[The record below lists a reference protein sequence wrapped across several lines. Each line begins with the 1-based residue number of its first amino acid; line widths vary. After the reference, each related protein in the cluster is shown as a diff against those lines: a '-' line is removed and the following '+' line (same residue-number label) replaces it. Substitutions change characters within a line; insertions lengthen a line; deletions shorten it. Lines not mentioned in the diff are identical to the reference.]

1 MDLENVAFLGNF
13 VLNLTTNKLSEFK
26 REIGF
31 YENHFKDFYLKQS
44 LVVRKKIDWT
54 LLVLRNTRI
63 VPDKFL
69 KNLTNT
75 EGLWEVR
82 ISAGNG
88 IFRIFCFFDKGNL
101 IILLSGF
108 QKKKQKTPKKEIK
121 RAERLKKEYYE
132 NR

>member
-1 MDLENVAFLGNF
+1 M
-13 VLNLTTNKLSEFK
+13 SEFK

-31 YENHFKDFYLKQS
+31 YENHFKDFYFKQS

-54 LLVLRNTRI
+54 LLILKNTRI
-63 VPDKFL
+63 VPEKFL
-69 KNLTNT
+69 KHLTNT
-75 EGLWEVR
+75 DGLWEVR

-88 IFRIFCFFDKGNL
+88 IFRIFCFFDDGNL

-108 QKKKQKTPKKEIK
+108 QKKTQKTPKKELK
-121 RAERLKKEYYE
+121 KAERLKKEYYE

>member
-1 MDLENVAFLGNF
+1 MEYVTFLDNF
-13 VLNLTTNKLSEFK
+13 VLSVTTNKLNEFK

-31 YENHFKDFYLKQS
+31 YENHFIDFYLKQT

-54 LLVLRNTRI
+54 LLLLRNNRI

-75 EGLWEVR
+75 NGLWEVR
-82 ISAGNG
+82 VSAGNG
-88 IFRIFCFFDKGNL
+88 IFRFFCFFDKGNL

-108 QKKKQKTPKKEIK
+108 QKKTQKTPKKEIK
-121 RAERLKKEYYE
+121 KAERLKEEYFK
-132 NR
+132 NK

>member
-1 MDLENVAFLGNF
+1 MENVTFLGNF
-13 VLNLTTNKLSEFK
+13 EDYITTNKLSEFK

-54 LLVLRNTRI
+54 LLLIRNTKI
-63 VPDKFL
+63 VPKKFF
-69 KNLTNT
+69 KHLTNT
-75 EGLWEVR
+75 DGLWEVR
-82 ISAGNG
+82 IAAGNG
-88 IFRIFCFFDKGNL
+88 IFRILCFFDEGNL

-108 QKKKQKTPKKEIK
+108 QKKTQKTPKKEIK
-121 RAERLKKEYYE
+121 KAERLKKEYYE

>member
-1 MDLENVAFLGNF
+1 M
-13 VLNLTTNKLSEFK
+13 SEFK
-26 REIGF
+26 REIGL

-44 LVVRKKIDWT
+44 LTVRKKIDWT
-54 LLVLRNTRI
+54 LLLLRNTRI
-63 VPDKFL
+63 VPEKFL

-75 EGLWEVR
+75 DGLWEVR

-108 QKKKQKTPKKEIK
+108 QKKTQKTPKKEIK
-121 RAERLKKEYYE
+121 KAERLKKEYYE

>member
-1 MDLENVAFLGNF
+1 M
-13 VLNLTTNKLSEFK
+13 NLTTNKLSEFK

-31 YENHFKDFYLKQS
+31 YKNHFKDFYLKQS

-54 LLVLRNTRI
+54 LLILRNNRI
-63 VPDKFL
+63 VPVKFL

-75 EGLWEVR
+75 DGLWEVR
-82 ISAGNG
+82 ISAGKG
-88 IFRIFCFFDKGNL
+88 IFRIFCFFDKENL

-108 QKKKQKTPKKEIK
+108 QKKTQKTPKKEIK
-121 RAERLKKEYYE
+121 KAERLKKEYYE